1 MASSDSN
8 NFSSSSPHRLPTV
21 SASQALQNISS
32 TPRRPIPTGL
42 KSLDAFLQGREHEDS
57 SQTVPPV
64 GIPRGEVTEIY
75 GPPGVGKTTL
85 ALRDILSVG
94 RISEGEATSDPA
106 SVDRYLE
113 KFHHFITPSLPHL
126 LALLAHQSSTFPP
139 TETNLVVVDSIS
151 TLFALA
157 FPKTAEN
164 ASSQQNPI
172 RKSDAGQWASGR
184 RWAVMGDLISKI
196 SRLAATKNIAILLTS
211 QTTTRIRSE
220 TGAVLHPAISGTGWD
235 TGISTRMVI
244 FRDWVFQAS
253 ETASSQGEY
262 IPGVRL
268 AGVMKAKGI
277 SYEGVGKVV
286 MFVIE
291 KTRLREITV
300 DQTKIRLNGSPVLPA
315 TSLKRKR
322 GEIANSQSGD
332 EDPESDR
339 EFGWAADDDIRT
351 TEALLE

>member
-1 MASSDSN
+1 
-8 NFSSSSPHRLPTV
+8 
-21 SASQALQNISS
+21 
-32 TPRRPIPTGL
+32 
-42 KSLDAFLQGREHEDS
+42 
-57 SQTVPPV
+57 
-64 GIPRGEVTEIY
+64 
-75 GPPGVGKTTL
+75 
-85 ALRDILSVG
+85 
-94 RISEGEATSDPA
+94 
-106 SVDRYLE
+106 
-113 KFHHFITPSLPHL
+113 
-126 LALLAHQSSTFPP
+126 
-139 TETNLVVVDSIS
+139 
-151 TLFALA
+151 
-157 FPKTAEN
+157 
-164 ASSQQNPI
+164 
-172 RKSDAGQWASGR
+172 
-184 RWAVMGDLISKI
+184 MGDLISKI

-220 TGAVLHPAISGTGWD
+220 TGAVLHPAVSGTAWD
-235 TGISTRMVI
+235 TGISTRIVI
-244 FRDWVFQAS
+244 FRDWFFQAS

-322 GEIANSQSGD
+322 GEIANSQSED